1 MNSIRPANSTLQSA
15 WMKLIC
21 LAPSIAFLIYHH
33 GSSYSKTLLI
43 LSCLCLGF
51 EWLALNIRKQKPS
64 QLDLLDTSF
73 YALVLSMCMPIDA
86 PVMLLIFAV
95 IITIVI
101 AKHLFGGIG
110 SLVFHPA
117 MLGVALAALI
127 KPNSFTELYL
137 NCGSANVYLFFLLLL
152 PGFFLI
158 IKKYTQDEAGIA
170 FLFGALIL
178 FGNSLLAIQ
187 YFPDLSPILPSFQS
201 HFVYVAFLGLFVMN
215 DNSFNGMLPRSRTLI
230 GITAAVLLFITYA
243 VSLQTLAFAYA
254 LLIVNMI
261 VPWLDQHTIKQRTHE
276 TTTAP

>member
-1 MNSIRPANSTLQSA
+1 MNNIRTAKSTLQSA

-21 LAPSIAFLIYHH
+21 LAPSAAFLIYHH
-33 GSSYSKTLLI
+33 GTSYSKVLLI
-43 LSCLCLGF
+43 LGGLCLSF

-86 PVMLLIFAV
+86 PVMVLIFAAV
-95 IITIVI
+95 ITIVI
-101 AKHLFGGIG
+101 AKHVFGGIG
-110 SLVFHPA
+110 NLVFHPA

-127 KPNSFTELYL
+127 KPTGFTDLYL
-137 NCGSANVYLFFLLLL
+137 NCGSANVYVFFLLLL

-158 IKKYTQDEAGIA
+158 IKKYTQDEASIA
-170 FLFGALIL
+170 FLFSALIL

-201 HFVYVAFLGLFVMN
+201 HFVYAAFLGLFVIN
-215 DNSFNGMLPRSRTLI
+215 DTSFNGMLPRSRTLI
-230 GITAAVLLFITYA
+230 GVIAAVLLFITYA
-243 VSLQTLAFAYA
+243 ISLQIFAFAYA
-254 LLIVNMI
+254 LLITNMI
-261 VPWLDQHTIKQRTHE
+261 VPWLDQHTIKQRPHE